1 MCNKFF
7 ILHSKIIDY
16 WLLFFLVTTCLNIA
30 VHIVI
35 DHFHRKEKRVVERA
49 VETWKN
55 HVSAKDILE
64 CCNIFIVDYTTLH
77 FKFLKCTS
85 FITLEFSIRAMTQK
99 IRRREEKE
107 NED

>member
-1 MCNKFF
+1 MCNNFF
-7 ILHSKIIDY
+7 TLHSQIIDY

-35 DHFHRKEKRVVERA
+35 DHFHRKEKRVVEKA

-55 HVSAKDILE
+55 QVSTKNILE
-64 CCNIFIVDYTTLH
+64 RCNIFIVDYIV
-77 FKFLKCTS
+77 KFWKRTPLITRDFS
-85 FITLEFSIRAMTQK
+85 FRPMIQK
-99 IRRREEKE
+99 IRRREGKE

>member
-7 ILHSKIIDY
+7 TLHSQIIDY

-35 DHFHRKEKRVVERA
+35 DHFHRKEKRVVEKA

-64 CCNIFIVDYTTLH
+64 CCNISIVAFQIFETYFIHNVRI
-77 FKFLKCTS
+77 F
-85 FITLEFSIRAMTQK
+85 
-99 IRRREEKE
+99 
-107 NED
+107 N

>member
-7 ILHSKIIDY
+7 TLHSQIIDY

-35 DHFHRKEKRVVERA
+35 DHFHRKEKRVVEKA

-55 HVSAKDILE
+55 HVSTKNILE
-64 CCNIFIVDYTTLH
+64 CCNIFICILN
-77 FKFLKCTS
+77 FLTHTPL
-85 FITLEFSIRAMTQK
+85 ITLDFSIRAMIQK

>member
-7 ILHSKIIDY
+7 TLHSKIIDY

-35 DHFHRKEKRVVERA
+35 DHFHRKEKRVVEKA

-55 HVSAKDILE
+55 HVSAKNILE
-64 CCNIFIVDYTTLH
+64 CCNIFIVDYA
-77 FKFLKCTS
+77 F
-85 FITLEFSIRAMTQK
+85 
-99 IRRREEKE
+99 
-107 NED
+107 